1 MGEQGSVRAAPEVGH
16 LVRLRGG
23 MWVVSDVRPSAVHPS
38 PGGNGSHLV
47 EAVSID
53 DDSHGE
59 TISVIWEVEPATEV
73 IDKVALPDPS
83 TASFD
88 HPRTLDAF
96 LHAVAW
102 GAITS
107 ADPRTLQ
114 APFRAGIKIED
125 YQLEPLVRAL
135 SMPRANMLI
144 ADDVGIGKTIEA
156 GLIVHEFVLRHRA
169 RSCLVVCPSSL
180 QEKWRLEM
188 RDKFGFEF
196 HILDSDAVRRLRRTR
211 GIHVNPLESH
221 PYLIVSMD
229 WLKRPEQQPM
239 LDATLPPDTN
249 LYPRKFDLL
258 IVDEA
263 AHVAPTGD
271 GRYATDSQRTQLVAR
286 LSPHFEHRLFLTA
299 TPHNGKRESF
309 QALLALIDP
318 QRFARGVRPN
328 ATQLRQVMV
337 RRLKAH
343 IKQLRPDAPFAER
356 RIHPLPLTYS
366 DDEVAA
372 YGWLQRYTELR
383 RRAAGGDRRRE
394 TASTFVTLLLKKRFL
409 SSPRAFHATL
419 EEHLDTLRTTAGTSR
434 RSERSLEATF
444 ERASD
449 DYDREEDAEAAE
461 ADALTAAH
469 AAGTII
475 TEEEWELL
483 ERLRTWAV
491 DRRNAH
497 SSKSRALTEW
507 LSNICRPDGEWT
519 DERVVLFTEYRATQA
534 WLRDLLIDAGL
545 VGDDGERLELIHGA
559 VPGEERERINR
570 EFNYDPTRTPVRI
583 LLCTDAAAEGI
594 DLHEQCHRV
603 VHVDIPFSPSKMEQ
617 RNGRIDRHGQPHPTA
632 DCYHF
637 AATEGDGPAL
647 DTYFQDLIVRKVEEI
662 RHDLGSV
669 NDLLDDRERLSW
681 QRLEQQGRRLLTGQ
695 QTTLDDPRDA
705 YRPDPRVEVH
715 ELVRELE
722 AGLADTRNA
731 IADTVDELGI
741 TPDEVAHVVNTA
753 LTLDHQPTL
762 TPVGDGIWQVPDLG
776 GDWGESLIG
785 LYDPI
790 ADVQRPVTFDSQ
802 RAASAPGPV
811 YLHLAHPLVA
821 RATGL
826 LRAQVWGSRTMAEGL
841 SRVTARRM
849 DDAEL
854 PDGHPGRSHLAVIA
868 HARVVITGGDGSRL
882 HEGVVRVGGRL
893 ADRFARFDTLEK
905 TEQAWAA
912 RTDEP
917 VATTRMLAD
926 AWPKIGESLLEAV
939 HARGEEVA
947 RQRNRELEK
956 RLADETGQ
964 VTEVLTDLHS
974 TIQVRLDEIA
984 AGEAQPQLPGLDAD
998 ERAQFDRDRTALQR
1012 RLDEIPEEIERETAA
1027 LAARYAARDPRVF
1040 PISVTFLVPERLTG

>member
-1 MGEQGSVRAAPEVGH
+1 MGIAAPEVGH

-23 MWVVSDVRPSAVHPS
+23 MWVVSDVRPSAVEPS
-38 PGGNGSHLV
+38 PRNGSHLV

-59 TISVIWEVEPATEV
+59 TVSVIWEVEPGTSV
-73 IDKVALPDPS
+73 IDKVELPDPT
-83 TASFD
+83 TANFD

-107 ADPRTLQ
+107 ADPRALQ
-114 APFRAGIKIED
+114 APFRAGIRIED

-156 GLIVHEFVLRHRA
+156 GLVVHEFVLRHRA

-196 HILDSDAVRRLRRTR
+196 HILDSNTVRQLRRTR

-221 PYLIVSMD
+221 PYLITSMD

-263 AHVAPTGD
+263 AHVAPAGD
-271 GRYATDSQRTQLVAR
+271 GHYATDSQRTQLVTR

-299 TPHNGKRESF
+299 TPHNGKPESF

-328 ATQLRQVMV
+328 AAQLRQVMV

-343 IKQLRPDAPFAER
+343 IKQVRPDAPFAER
-356 RIHPLPLTYS
+356 RIHALPLTYTN
-366 DDEVAA
+366 DEIEA

-383 RRAAGGDRRRE
+383 RSAAGGDRRRQ
-394 TASTFVTLLLKKRFL
+394 TASAFVTLLLKKRFL
-409 SSPRAFHATL
+409 SSPRAFHGTL
-419 EEHLDTLRTTAGTSR
+419 EEHLDTLRKTAGTSR

-449 DYDREEDAEAAE
+449 DYDSEEDAEAAE
-461 ADALTAAH
+461 SDALTAAH
-469 AAGTII
+469 AAGTVI
-475 TEEEWELL
+475 TDEEWQLL
-483 ERLRTWAV
+483 EQLRTWAV
-491 DRRNAH
+491 DHRNAH
-497 SSKSRALTEW
+497 SSKSKALIDW
-507 LSNICRPDGEWT
+507 LTGICLVDGSWT

-545 VGDDGERLELIHGA
+545 AGDDGERLELIHGSVA
-559 VPGEERERINR
+559 DEERERINR
-570 EFNYDPTRTPVRI
+570 EFNYDPARTPVRI
-583 LLCTDAAAEGI
+583 LLCTDAASEGI

-637 AATEGDGPAL
+637 SSTEGDGPAL

-681 QRLEQQGRRLLTGQ
+681 QRLEQQSRRLLTGQ

-705 YRPDPRVEVH
+705 YRSDPRTDVH

-722 AGLADTRNA
+722 AALADTRGA
-731 IADTVDELGI
+731 VADTVDELGI

-753 LTLDHQPTL
+753 LTLDHQSTL
-762 TPVGDGIWQVPDLG
+762 GVVGDGVWQVPDLG
-776 GDWGESLIG
+776 GDWAESLIG

-790 ADVQRPVTFDSQ
+790 ADIQRPVTFDSQ

-826 LRAQVWGSRTMAEGL
+826 LRAQVWSQTTAESL

-849 DDAEL
+849 QDDAL
-854 PDGHPGRSHLAVIA
+854 PDDHPAHGHLAIIA

-893 ADRFARFDTLEK
+893 AERFARFDTIEK
-905 TEQAWAA
+905 TEQVWAA

-917 VATTRMLAD
+917 IANTRMLAD
-926 AWPKIGESLLEAV
+926 AWPKIAESLLEAV

-947 RQRNRELEK
+947 RQRNRELER
-956 RLADETGQ
+956 RLADETRQ
-964 VTEVLTDLHS
+964 VTDVLTDLRA
-974 TIQVRLDEIA
+974 TIQSRLDEIA
-984 AGEAQPQLPGLDAD
+984 AGEANPQLSLFDAE
-998 ERAQFDRDRTALQR
+998 ERAQFDRDRAALQR
-1012 RLDEIPEEIERETAA
+1012 RLDEIPDEIERETAA

-1040 PISVTFLVPERLTG
+1040 PISVTFLVPERIAG

>member
-1 MGEQGSVRAAPEVGH
+1 MVPEVGH

-23 MWVVSDVRPSAVHPS
+23 MWVVSDVRSSAVS
-38 PGGNGSHLV
+38 AGNGDASHLV

-59 TISVIWEVEPATEV
+59 TVSVVWEVEPATEV
-73 IDKVALPDPS
+73 IDKVDLPDP
-83 TASFD
+83 TTIDFD
-88 HPRTLDAF
+88 PPRALDAF

-114 APFRAGIKIED
+114 APFRAGIRIED

-156 GLIVHEFVLRHRA
+156 GLIVHEFVLRHRV

-196 HILDSDAVRRLRRTR
+196 HILDSDAVRKLRRTR

-221 PYLIVSMD
+221 PFLITSMD

-239 LDATLPPDTN
+239 LDAVLPPDTN

-263 AHVAPTGD
+263 AHVAPAGN
-271 GRYATDSQRTQLVAR
+271 GRYATDSQRTRLVAR

-299 TPHNGKRESF
+299 TPHNGKPESF
-309 QALLALIDP
+309 QALLSLIDP

-328 ATQLRQVMV
+328 AGQLRQIMV

-356 RIHPLPLTYS
+356 DIHPLPLTFA
-366 DDEVAA
+366 DDEVEA
-372 YGWLQRYTELR
+372 YGWLQRYTKLR
-383 RRAAGGDRRRE
+383 RQAAGADRRRQ
-394 TASTFVTLLLKKRFL
+394 TASAFVTLLLKKRFL
-409 SSPRAFHATL
+409 SSPRAFHGTL
-419 EEHLDTLRTTAGTSR
+419 EEHLDTLRETAGTAR
-434 RSERSLEATF
+434 RSEQALRATY
-444 ERASD
+444 ERAED
-449 DYDREEDAEAAE
+449 DYDREEEAEAAE
-461 ADALTAAH
+461 SDALTAAH
-469 AAGTII
+469 AAGTPL
-475 TEEEWELL
+475 TDEEWELL
-483 ERLRTWAV
+483 ERLRSWAV

-497 SSKSRALTEW
+497 SSKSKALIAWLTEV
-507 LSNICRPDGEWT
+507 CRPDGDWT
-519 DERVVLFTEYRATQA
+519 DGRVVLFTEYRATQA
-534 WLRDLLIDAGL
+534 WLRDLLVEAGL
-545 VGDDGERLELIHGA
+545 AGDDGERLELIHGGVA
-559 VPGEERERINR
+559 DDERERINR
-570 EFNYDPTRTPVRI
+570 EFNYDPARTPVRI
-583 LLCTDAAAEGI
+583 LLCTDAASEGI

-603 VHVDIPFSPSKMEQ
+603 VHIDIPFSPSKMEQ
-617 RNGRIDRHGQPHPTA
+617 RNGRIDRHGQRHPTA

-637 AATEGDGPAL
+637 AADEGEGPAL
-647 DTYFQDLIVRKVEEI
+647 DSYFQDLIVRKVEEI

-681 QRLEQQGRRLLTGQ
+681 ERLEQQGRRLLAGQ
-695 QTTLDDPRDA
+695 QTSLEDAGAA
-705 YRPDPRVEVH
+705 YRPDPRTRVH
-715 ELVRELE
+715 ELLRELE
-722 AGLADTRNA
+722 AGLVTTRGA
-731 IADTVDELGI
+731 IDETIDELGI
-741 TPDEVAHVVNTA
+741 TPNEVAHVVNTA
-753 LTLDHQPTL
+753 LALDHQPTL
-762 TPVGDGIWQVPDLG
+762 TPVRDGVWEVPDLA
-776 GDWGESLIG
+776 GDWAESLVG

-790 ADVQRPVTFDSQ
+790 ADIQRPVTFDSQ
-802 RAASAPGPV
+802 HAAPAPGPV

-826 LRAQVWGSRTMAEGL
+826 LRAQVWSQTTTETL
-841 SRVTARRM
+841 SRVTARQM
-849 DDAEL
+849 NEAAL
-854 PDGHPGRSHLAVIA
+854 PEDHPARGHLAVIA

-917 VATTRMLAD
+917 VTNTRMLAD
-926 AWPKIGESLLEAV
+926 AWPKIADSLLEAV
-939 HARGEEVA
+939 HTRGDEVA
-947 RQRNRELEK
+947 SQSNRALEK
-956 RLADETGQ
+956 RLADETRQ
-964 VTEVLTDLHS
+964 VTDVLTELRG
-974 TIQVRLDEIA
+974 TIQTRLDEIT
-984 AGEAQPQLPGLDAD
+984 AGEANPQLSLFDAS
-998 ERAQFDRDRTALQR
+998 ERAQFDRDRAALQR
-1012 RLDEIPEEIERETAA
+1012 RLDEIPGEIEHETAA

-1040 PISVTFLVPERLTG
+1040 PISVTYLVPERLAR

>member
-1 MGEQGSVRAAPEVGH
+1 MPTASPQVGH

-23 MWVVSDVRPSAVHPS
+23 MWVVSDVRP
-38 PGGNGSHLV
+38 GGPAAASTGNGSRNGSHLV

-59 TISVIWEVEPATEV
+59 TVSVIWEVEPGTAV
-73 IDKVALPDPS
+73 IDKVDLPDPS
-83 TASFD
+83 TGTFD

-114 APFRAGIKIED
+114 APFRAGIRIED

-156 GLIVHEFVLRHRA
+156 GLVVHEFVLRHRV
-169 RSCLVVCPSSL
+169 RTCLVVCPSSL
-180 QEKWRLEM
+180 QEKWRVEL

-196 HILDSDAVRRLRRTR
+196 HVLDSDAVRRLRRTR
-211 GIHVNPLESH
+211 GIHINPLLSH
-221 PYLIVSMD
+221 PYLIASMD

-239 LDATLPPDTN
+239 LDAALPADTN
-249 LYPRKFDLL
+249 LYPRVFDLL

-263 AHVAPTGD
+263 AHVAPAGD
-271 GRYATDSQRTQLVAR
+271 GHYATDSQRTQLVVR

-299 TPHNGKRESF
+299 TPHNGKPESF
-309 QALLALIDP
+309 QALLSLVDP

-328 ATQLRQVMV
+328 AAQLRRVMV
-337 RRLKAH
+337 RRLKSH
-343 IKQLRPDAPFAER
+343 IKQVRPDAPFADR
-356 RIHPLPLTYS
+356 RVHPLPLTYS
-366 DDEVAA
+366 DDEIDA
-372 YGWLQRYTELR
+372 YRWLQRYTELR
-383 RRAAGGDRRRE
+383 RKAAGGDRRRE
-394 TASTFVTLLLKKRFL
+394 TASVFVTLLLKKRFL
-409 SSPRAFHATL
+409 SSPRAFHGTL
-419 EEHLDTLRTTAGTSR
+419 EEHLDTLRAAAGTSR
-434 RSERSLEATF
+434 RSERALEQTY
-444 ERASD
+444 ERAGD
-449 DYDREEDAEAAE
+449 DYAREEDAEAAE
-461 ADALTAAH
+461 SDALTAAH
-469 AAGTII
+469 AAGTVI
-475 TEEEWELL
+475 TDEEWELL
-483 ERLRTWAV
+483 ERLRSWAS

-497 SSKSRALTEW
+497 SSKSTALVDW
-507 LSNICRPDGEWT
+507 LTGICKLDGAWT
-519 DERVVLFTEYRATQA
+519 DERVILFTEYRATQA
-534 WLRDLLIDAGL
+534 WLRDLLVDAGL
-545 VGDDGERLELIHGA
+545 TGDDGERLELIHGS
-559 VPGEERERINR
+559 VPDDERERINR

-583 LLCTDAAAEGI
+583 LLCTDAASEGI
-594 DLHEQCHRV
+594 DLHERCHRL

-637 AATEGDGPAL
+637 VSAQGDGPAL

-681 QRLEQQGRRLLTGQ
+681 ERLEQQGRRLLTGQ
-695 QTTLDDPRDA
+695 QHTLDDLRTA
-705 YRPDPRVEVH
+705 YRPDPRAEVH

-722 AGLADTRNA
+722 AGLTATRSA
-731 IADTVDELGI
+731 IAGTVDELGI

-753 LTLDHQPTL
+753 LALDHQPTL
-762 TPVGDGIWQVPDLG
+762 RHVGDGVWEVPDLA
-776 GDWGESLIG
+776 GDWAESLIG

-790 ADVQRPVTFDSQ
+790 GDVQRPVTFDSQ
-802 RAASAPGPV
+802 LAEQAPGPV

-826 LRAQVWGSRTMAEGL
+826 LRAQVWSQTTAEAL

-849 DDAEL
+849 TDTAL
-854 PDGHPGRSHLAVIA
+854 PDGHPARGHLAVIA

-917 VATTRMLAD
+917 VANTRMLAD
-926 AWPKIGESLLEAV
+926 AWPRIADALLDAV
-939 HARGEEVA
+939 HKRGDEVA
-947 RQRNRELEK
+947 RQKNRDLEK
-956 RLADETGQ
+956 RVHSETTQ
-964 VTEVLTDLHS
+964 VTGVLNDLRA
-974 TIQVRLDEIA
+974 TIQARLDEIA
-984 AGEAQPQLPGLDAD
+984 AGEADPQLSLFHAD
-998 ERAQFDRDRTALQR
+998 ERAQFDRDRAALQR
-1012 RLDEIPEEIERETAA
+1012 RLDEIPGEIDQETKA
-1027 LAARYAARDPRVF
+1027 LADRYAARDPRVF
-1040 PISVTFLVPERLTG
+1040 PIAVTFLVPERLAG